1 MESTHD
7 VFRVIAVFLAVFVIV
22 YYSTLM
28 ERPYHQRLALLY
40 TYPWWRLLVVL
51 LVLAGA
57 AWCPRVGLL
66 VAFIVFLYL
75 HDMNRLVMPLPELS

>member
-1 MESTHD
+1 METDD

-51 LVLAGA
+51 LVLAAA
-57 AWCPRVGLL
+57 AWCPRVGVL